1 MTNPLTTVA
10 VATTEPSG
18 ASRSKDVVIAE
29 SSPGSC
35 RVKVSPACAELG
47 TAQVRFSV
55 IGVVGPA
62 EGCLMLTLVIALS
75 IVAAEARVSCEA
87 PTTHASP
94 SMRTAPMMATRRGKT
109 LAVDNTMD
117 PLVRFESLV
126 ALNSA

>member
-1 MTNPLTTVA
+1 
-10 VATTEPSG
+10 
-18 ASRSKDVVIAE
+18 
-29 SSPGSC
+29 
-35 RVKVSPACAELG
+35 
-47 TAQVRFSV
+47 
-55 IGVVGPA
+55 
-62 EGCLMLTLVIALS
+62 MLTLVIALS